1 MPATITEDKE
11 TVEKLDLLD
20 RQPFV
25 EQLISIAN
33 MLADN
38 KKNACYA
45 INGSWGVGKTYV
57 LDMFEQQI
65 RDYGQEGT
73 TLGRFLVLHYNCWQ
87 YDYYEEPLIAIVSAM
102 MDAIDDEVCLLSSET
117 KEIIKNALREIAKDF
132 LNEANRFVKKKT
144 GINIKKW
151 VTFWKTAKENAEKKI
166 EENHSFDTYFDFKK
180 KLAKLKDTIGSLSKD
195 QTVLFVVDE
204 LDRCLPEYAIKVLE
218 RLHHVF
224 DEIPNV
230 QVVLSVDKQQLENT
244 VSQIYG
250 TGTSVESYLA
260 KFIDFEVKLDAGTIQ
275 DNFEMR
281 FKYYTKNFE
290 LINKDINQSEIDHFI
305 KTIMEGIDMR
315 KRIAI
320 VEKCQLLHTFV
331 SNNSVM
337 DSSLMCMEI
346 LMVILFE
353 SKIDLEIANNYFDEL
368 DPFSKGFGNVQSAFK
383 TVPLGLGKISEMYAS
398 NNTPSGGGR
407 YFKRDPEDG
416 VVYINASTLLGR
428 IIGGYRY
435 LIGYKDDYWNEKN
448 KAWFVIS
455 EEKPFWE
462 DHITKFWDFL
472 QKIN

>member
-180 KLAKLKDTIGSLSKD
+180 KLAKLKDTIGSLSKE

-224 DEIPNV
+224 DEIPNA

-250 TGTSVESYLA
+250 TKTPVDRYLA
-260 KFIDFEVKLDAGTIQ
+260 KFIDFEVNLVTGEISNVVKEAYPQYMDCFLYDVS
-275 DNFEMR
+275 FE
-281 FKYYTKNFE
+281 
-290 LINKDINQSEIDHFI
+290 KDVDEFCTTLLKGIEVRKC
-305 KTIMEGIDMR
+305 KT
-315 KRIAI
+315 I
-320 VEKCQLLHTFV
+320 VEKSFLCHQLL
-331 SNNSVM
+331 N
-337 DSSLMCMEI
+337 
-346 LMVILFE
+346 
-353 SKIDLEIANNYFDEL
+353 A
-368 DPFSKGFGNVQSAFK
+368 NVQCDASVLCIELLLTLLKEYGLKVIHAKNTFNINALFTANDLFADNNHALTGLSIISGK
-383 TVPLGLGKISEMYAS
+383 YKSKPNQGNLFLVNDRGRYYVRTKDVLGL
-398 NNTPSGGGR
+398 
-407 YFKRDPEDG
+407 
-416 VVYINASTLLGR
+416 VLGCYR
-428 IIGGYRY
+428 IILGFVDEVWLDDRY
-435 LIGYKDDYWNEKN
+435 QHIMIGDCELRDYILKYWRFLKT
-448 KAWFVIS
+448 IS
-455 EEKPFWE
+455 
-462 DHITKFWDFL
+462 
-472 QKIN
+472 

>member
-117 KEIIKNALREIAKDF
+117 KEIIKNTLREIAKDF

-151 VTFWKTAKENAEKKI
+151 VTFWKAAKENAEKKI
-166 EENHSFDTYFDFKK
+166 EENHNFDTYFDFKK

-260 KFIDFEVKLDAGTIQ
+260 KFIDFEVKLEAGTIQ

-290 LINKDINQSEIDHFI
+290 LINKDINQNEIDHFI
-305 KTIMEGIDMR
+305 TTIMEGIDMR

-346 LMVILFE
+346 LMVILYE
-353 SKIDLEIANNYFDEL
+353 SKIDLETANNYFDEL

-398 NNTPSGGGR
+398 NDTPSRGWH
-407 YFKRDPEDG
+407 YYKQDPESG
-416 VVYINASTLLGR
+416 LVYINASTLLGR

-435 LIGYKDDYWNEKN
+435 LIGYKEDYWNKKN
-448 KAWFVIS
+448 QSWFVVS
-455 EEKPFWE
+455 DEKPFWE
-462 DHITKFWDFL
+462 DHISKFWDLL
-472 QKIN
+472 QIIN

>member
-57 LDMFEQQI
+57 LGMFEQQI

-102 MDAIDDEVCLLSSET
+102 MDAIDDEVCLLPSET

-166 EENHSFDTYFDFKK
+166 EENHSFDTYFEFKK
-180 KLAKLKDTIGSLSKD
+180 KLAKLKNTIGSLSKD

-224 DEIPNV
+224 DDIPNV

-250 TGTSVESYLA
+250 TGASVESYLA
-260 KFIDFEVKLDAGTIQ
+260 KFIDFEVKLEAGTIQ
-275 DNFEMR
+275 DNFEIR

-305 KTIMEGIDMR
+305 TAIMEGIDMR

-346 LMVILFE
+346 LMVILYE
-353 SKIDLEIANNYFDEL
+353 SKIDLETANNYFDEL
-368 DPFSKGFGNVQSAFK
+368 DPFSKGFGNVPSAFK
-383 TVPLGLGKISEMYAS
+383 TVPLGLGKISEMYAA
-398 NNTPSGGGR
+398 NDTPSGGGR
-407 YFKRDPEDG
+407 YFKQDPEDG

-462 DHITKFWDFL
+462 DHITKFWDLL
-472 QKIN
+472 QIIN

>member
-132 LNEANRFVKKKT
+132 LNEANRFIKKKT

-166 EENHSFDTYFDFKK
+166 EENHNFDTYFDFKK
-180 KLAKLKDTIGSLSKD
+180 KLAKLKNTIGSLSKD

-260 KFIDFEVKLDAGTIQ
+260 KFIDFEVKLEAGTIQ
-275 DNFEMR
+275 DNFEIR
-281 FKYYTKNFE
+281 FMYYTKNFE

-305 KTIMEGIDMR
+305 TTIMEGIDMR

-346 LMVILFE
+346 LMVILYE
-353 SKIDLEIANNYFDEL
+353 SKIDLETANNYFDGL

-383 TVPLGLGKISEMYAS
+383 TVPLGLSKISEMYAS
-398 NNTPSGGGR
+398 NDTPSGGGR
-407 YFKRDPEDG
+407 YFKRDPGDG

-435 LIGYKDDYWNEKN
+435 LIGYKDDYWNEKD
-448 KAWFVIS
+448 KGWFIIS

-462 DHITKFWDFL
+462 DHITKFWDLL
-472 QKIN
+472 QIIN